1 VFDDWGDG
9 GTCVGLFVVA
19 VEDGVLAWLGLYGSV
34 LLSCCLGCFHSH
46 QARQAISHSMQ
57 GTDSADVNGVGKRC
71 RRGGH
76 VARCKFVDIGVIV
89 LEHMGSV
96 EVVVRDPDVQSWLG
110 VRCWMW
116 GMSRRFTRLRLS
128 PRGLAFSCDSDFDVA
143 VEIVRQAGLHWYG
156 CQKFCWKAG
165 PLDFVLVLCWCG
177 VRALRCVSSS
187 I

>member
-1 VFDDWGDG
+1 VCGYLWWLRRTVFLHGSG
-9 GTCVGLFVVA
+9 CRGVFFCRVALVVSTLTKLGKPSLTRCKAQIARMQTVGV
-19 VEDGVLAWLGLYGSV
+19 
-34 LLSCCLGCFHSH
+34 
-46 QARQAISHSMQ
+46 Q
-57 GTDSADVNGVGKRC
+57 RC